1 MNKMN
6 KEVLEQL
13 LKNLAAN
20 VGYDLIPN
28 PFEIPFA
35 ESSIENL
42 PDAERLFWPVPA
54 SVLNDKEHLEF
65 RKLCV
70 KADVIDTVCVTQ
82 YAWPTEDEDKLA
94 ILLIDMSRRRRGCI
108 KFVDAAKW
116 NISEDND
123 MAAVCNLL
131 IHDLFPGEEL
141 LAFQMGEDCMDVE
154 LDQAWNEQVCICAAC
169 DVENELESLHPNDY
183 LYNLYSS
190 AECNLCC
197 VGEVLDIE
205 CPVDREQVAELKSPA
220 ILISVVGKLSPQI
233 IEPGMDVKG
242 IDFEN
247 KMLLAKEPYSRN
259 GEFDFDHDLF
269 CIEDEKIDFN
279 VVLQQLK
286 SEEVLRQLPITR
298 RITYWDMC
306 RVLLN
311 TNGLYVKNNSKDG
324 SNSAQ
329 KESDESEKTSEK
341 S

>member
-1 MNKMN
+1 MNKIN
-6 KEVLEQL
+6 KEELEQL

-28 PFEIPFA
+28 PFDTTFEEKNA
-35 ESSIENL
+35 EAL
-42 PDAERLFWPVPA
+42 PDVERLFWPVPA

-82 YAWPTEDEDKLA
+82 YAWSTEDEDKLA

-108 KFVDAAKW
+108 KFVDAAMW
-116 NISEDND
+116 NIYEDNG

-131 IHDLFPGEEL
+131 IHDLFPGEDL
-141 LAFQMGEDCMDVE
+141 LAFQLDYDDMDVE
-154 LDQAWNEQVCICAAC
+154 LDQAWNEQVCIYAAC
-169 DVENELESLHPNDY
+169 EVESLHPNDY
-183 LYNLYSS
+183 LYKLYSS

-205 CPVDREQVAELKSPA
+205 YPVDREQVAELKSPA

-259 GEFDFDHDLF
+259 GEFDFDHDFF

-324 SNSAQ
+324 SNSTQ

>member
-35 ESSIENL
+35 ESSIETL

-94 ILLIDMSRRRRGCI
+94 ILLIDMSRRRRGSI

-116 NISEDND
+116 NISEDNG

-131 IHDLFPGEEL
+131 IHDLFPGEDL

-190 AECNLCC
+190 
-197 VGEVLDIE
+197 VDGESCRVCDVFGIE
-205 CPVDREQVAELKSPA
+205 YPVVREQVSQLTRPA
-220 ILISVVGKLSPQI
+220 ILLSVIGKLSPQI
-233 IEPGMDVKG
+233 IEPGMDVKA

-247 KMLLAKEPYSRN
+247 KMLLADEPFEHFKIFSTLVDS
-259 GEFDFDHDLF
+259 E
-269 CIEDEKIDFN
+269 IDFKCA
-279 VVLQQLK
+279 LQQLE

-298 RITYWDMC
+298 RITYWNMC

-311 TNGLYVKNNSKDG
+311 TNGLYVKNNSKEG
-324 SNSAQ
+324 SNSTQ